1 MAHWEEC
8 ENSHLHVAPRKPPDS
23 KLNEKGIIKLSK
35 VSNILAKLK
44 ISSNN
49 AFLCEIALDS
59 KTI

>member
-35 VSNILAKLK
+35 VSNILATLK
-44 ISSNN
+44 ISNN
-49 AFLCEIALDS
+49 AILCEIALDS
-59 KTI
+59 KTT